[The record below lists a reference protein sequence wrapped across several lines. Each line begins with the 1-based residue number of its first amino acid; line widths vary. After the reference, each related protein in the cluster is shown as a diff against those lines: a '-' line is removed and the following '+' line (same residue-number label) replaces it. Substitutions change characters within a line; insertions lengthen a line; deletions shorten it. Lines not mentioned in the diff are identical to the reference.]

1 MQSNDQNSDS
11 ALPITTAFVRY
22 RNALLARGDLGA
34 LYIDYYLHLADND
47 LHPTPEQDRIFKSAL
62 AAFVLHCASRP
73 RNEIIAWTLNFQE
86 PLLNLFLV
94 ADNELGTVAG
104 RTFTE
109 HVKKGEHNLFF
120 SEVARGRSP
129 VRRSAVNFQG
139 SDPFAA
145 VERFYDQS
153 EQRPARYFQLAG
165 EDFAMLCAHPDC
177 DTAWFESVDTEGI
190 RNLDETET
198 VAPLE
203 RRAYR
208 WHCGCNQKRILK
220 VLEPS
225 MRENPE
231 ELFGDEEALRVECPR
246 CAGRY
251 TVTRETMEAHIEQG
265 ESGS

>member
-1 MQSNDQNSDS
+1 MPSIEPDSNQGQE
-11 ALPITTAFVRY
+11 ITTSFVRY
-22 RNALLARGDLGA
+22 RNALLARGDFGP

-47 LHPTPEQDRIFKSAL
+47 LQPEPHHDRIFKGAL
-62 AAFVLHCASRP
+62 AAFLLHCSARP
-73 RNEIIAWTLNFQE
+73 RNELIAWTLNFQD
-86 PLLNLFLV
+86 PLFNLFLV

-104 RTFTE
+104 RIFTQ
-109 HVKKGEHNLFF
+109 HIKQGDHNLFF
-120 SEVARGRSP
+120 SETVAGKNP

-139 SDPFAA
+139 SDPFQAA
-145 VERFYDQS
+145 ERFYEQS

-165 EDFAMLCAHPDC
+165 EEFAVLCSHPDC
-177 DTAWFESVDTEGI
+177 DTPWFDSVGTEGI
-190 RNLDETET
+190 REIDETET

-203 RRAYR
+203 RRFYR
-208 WHCGCNQKRILK
+208 WHCGCNQNRILK

-251 TVTRETMEAHIEQG
+251 TITREAMEAHLDKGNQG
-265 ESGS
+265 